1 MFKKLFVAVL
11 VSLFTV
17 SNAHAFYDKN
27 IPGGW
32 RVLGDPGSETQNPG
46 CALILTYDDGSEIQL
61 IRDLKDG
68 ELFIWFKN
76 NEWNIADEIEKQ
88 YPMRINFYNSRG
100 DVIGGN
106 FQYQLVNKNTIVIR
120 GLNID
125 DFIPPFMEM
134 GTMKFI
140 MEGNIENAII
150 PLEGTREGIKYLA
163 DCIKMYYDNPPKSQT
178 PSIPEGIK
186 QDI

>member
-1 MFKKLFVAVL
+1 MFKKIFIAAL
-11 VSLFTV
+11 VSVFTI
-17 SNAHAFYDKN
+17 SSANAFYDKSL
-27 IPGGW
+27 PGGW
-32 RVLGDPGSETQNPG
+32 QVFGDAGDKERNPG
-46 CALILTYDDGSEIQL
+46 CVIGLTYGDGSQIQL

-68 ELFIWFKN
+68 ELYIWFKN
-76 NEWNIADEIEKQ
+76 NEWNIGDPVDTA

-163 DCIKMYYDNPPKSQT
+163 DCIKMYYDNPPKSES

>member
-1 MFKKLFVAVL
+1 MFKKLFIAVL

-17 SNAHAFYDKN
+17 STAHAFYDKS

-76 NEWNIADEIEKQ
+76 NEWNISDEIEKQ

-100 DVIGGN
+100 DVIGGE
-106 FQYQLVNKNTIVIR
+106 FQYVLVNKSTIVIR

-125 DFIPPFMEM
+125 SFVPVFMEM
-134 GTMKFI
+134 KTMRFV
-140 MEGNIENAII
+140 MEGTIQNANIT
-150 PLEGTREGIKYLA
+150 LDGTREGIGYLA
-163 DCIKMYYDNPPKSQT
+163 ECIKQYYSNPPKNEKPT
-178 PSIPEGIK
+178 IPDGLK